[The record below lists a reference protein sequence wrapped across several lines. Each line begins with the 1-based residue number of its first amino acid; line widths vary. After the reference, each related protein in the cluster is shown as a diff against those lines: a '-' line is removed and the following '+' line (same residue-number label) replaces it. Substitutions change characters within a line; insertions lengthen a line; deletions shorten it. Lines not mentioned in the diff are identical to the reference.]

1 MYYALY
7 KPDTKWYMASG
18 TVKFWCSTHA
28 LQCGAAAALFGQR
41 AACAQECSRD
51 EGVSVFQ

>member
-18 TVKFWCSTHA
+18 TGKFWCSTRA
-28 LQCGAAAALFGQR
+28 RCSSAAAALFGQR

-51 EGVSVFQ
+51 EGV